1 MKFRK
6 LTIDNYKSF
15 QFSTEIYF
23 PDGEN
28 GKSIFLI
35 GGMNGAGKTSIMEAI
50 NYCLY
55 GGKVDELYRAI
66 NRKELAKSNAAVSFE
81 LTAELDDGSELIVKR
96 SWSAGVVDA
105 PKAKDLN
112 ERLVVV
118 KDGKRVSVQNQ
129 QMWQDFIRVTIPP
142 GITQFF
148 FFDGEKIQEIA
159 ADDHSEVRLK
169 SSLEAALGIQNI
181 NQLSNDLLYLKQEER
196 KGFVEISNE
205 DLTFKES
212 ELKKEQ
218 AKLFR
223 LNRERDELKEELTA
237 FKEQYD
243 DAKKRFQA
251 IFNRDPESRDSL
263 RGAEKR
269 RIQASNRLGQLEN
282 EIRSLCE
289 KSLPFSL
296 LGGLFGGI
304 RKQIEEER
312 ESLQGEAIKEHA
324 EMLAKKIVR
333 VVEEPEPIY
342 TEKLTESKM
351 FELEQ
356 RIFKLLREGDTKTAT
371 EKILNLSDRDAA
383 RILQKLEE
391 LENSDIFLIKP
402 LIEEKQELEIEL
414 KKIEAS
420 LNSGIATDSEQEL
433 FGHLQEEMESCSTQ
447 IGRKTEQL
455 RILEENII
463 SLEKKIREIEL
474 EIEKLYEKH
483 NISKEKSDFINE
495 CDAIAGLLNQFI
507 VRMRKNKVHLLQ
519 EKTFEMY
526 KLLSSKSG
534 LIKDITIDE
543 KSYEVRITDRNGHEI
558 KKSGLSAGEKEI
570 FALSLLWG
578 LSQTSQLNLP
588 IIIDTPLSRLDSA
601 HRDNIIRNYFPNAGD
616 QVIILSTDT
625 EIDKGY
631 YKVLERHLSGAASLV
646 FNQQQEL
653 TTLKTGYFW
662 EKN

>member
-6 LTIDNYKSF
+6 LTIENYKSF
-15 QFSTEIYF
+15 QFPTEIYF
-23 PDGEN
+23 PEGED

-66 NRKELAKSNAAVSFE
+66 NRKELAKGNAAISFE
-81 LTAELDDGSELIVKR
+81 LTAELDDNSELIVKR
-96 SWSAGVVDA
+96 SWTAGVIDA
-105 PKAKDLN
+105 PKARDLN

-129 QMWQDFIRVTIPP
+129 QMWQDFIRATIPP

-181 NQLSNDLLYLKQEER
+181 NHLSNDLLYLKQEER
-196 KGFVEISNE
+196 KGFIEISDE

-223 LNRERDELKEELTA
+223 FNRERDELKEELTA

-251 IFNRDPESRDSL
+251 TFNRDPESRDSI
-263 RGAEKR
+263 RETEKR
-269 RIQASNRLGQLEN
+269 RIQTSNRLSQLEN

-289 KSLPFSL
+289 KVLPFSL
-296 LGGLFGGI
+296 LGGLYDDI

-324 EMLAKKIVR
+324 EELAKKIVR

-342 TEKLTESKM
+342 TEKLTEAKM
-351 FELEQ
+351 LELEQ
-356 RIFKLLREGDTKTAT
+356 RIFKLLREGDTKTTT

-391 LENSDIFLIKP
+391 LENSDIFLVKP
-402 LIEEKQELEIEL
+402 LIEEKQEQEIEL

-420 LNSGIATDSEQEL
+420 LNSGIATDTEQEL
-433 FGHLQEEMESCSTQ
+433 FKHLQEEMESCSTQ

-483 NISKEKSDFINE
+483 NVSKEKSDFINE
-495 CDAIAGLLNQFI
+495 CDAIVGLLNQFV

-543 KSYEVRITDRNGHEI
+543 KSFEVRITDRNGHEI

-625 EIDKGY
+625 EIDKDY
-631 YKVLERHLSGAASLV
+631 YKILEHYLSGAANLV

-653 TTLKTGYFW
+653 TTLKNGYFW